1 MGKKRPLQNNEIVPG
16 WGLLWSWGREK
27 KSKPKGQMS
36 ELQLKS
42 QYLAR
47 DVGVNDDKS
56 TGEKGRAIPGF

>member
-1 MGKKRPLQNNEIVPG
+1 
-16 WGLLWSWGREK
+16 
-27 KSKPKGQMS
+27 MS

-56 TGEKGRAIPGF
+56 TGEKGRGVPGF